1 MGIDRNG
8 GVGGRAGELVE
19 SLGLIPHPE
28 GGYYLETFR
37 SPGQVGT
44 ERGPRDALTD
54 IYFLLVR
61 GRPSRFH
68 RHPSDEVWHHLEGGP
83 LDLLVLDP
91 SGLELTVRDLR
102 GDRSPQQRKAVVRG
116 GWWQAAR
123 TRGEFTLV
131 SCTVGPGFQF
141 SDLEMLSGL
150 PEAGEVLRKHPDLS
164 GLT

>member
-1 MGIDRNG
+1 MGIDDDA
-8 GVGGRAGELVE
+8 GVGGRAGELIE

-37 SPGQVGT
+37 SRDQVRS
-44 ERGPRDALTD
+44 ERGLREALTD

-61 GRPSRFH
+61 GRPNRFH
-68 RHPSDEVWHHLEGGP
+68 RHPSDEVWHYLEGGP
-83 LDLLVLDP
+83 LEILVLDP
-91 SGLELTVRDLR
+91 SGLELTVRNLR
-102 GDRSPQQRKAVVRG
+102 GDRSPKQRKAVVRG

-123 TRGEFTLV
+123 TSGDFTLV

-150 PEAGEVLRKHPDLS
+150 PEAEEVLRKHPDLS
-164 GLT
+164 ALV